1 MERIHP
7 IAKVSATTGLKG
19 EVRLRPLSRYC
30 DDYIREKQLSIGIS
44 PGTTNA
50 LILEDTSGI
59 GKKTRFKFEGIN
71 SIEAAEKMIGQT
83 VYASANN
90 DDLINLVDSALL
102 DFKVITDGGDI
113 VGVLKDVMWLP
124 SCDVYVVDD
133 GEREV
138 LIPVV
143 PEVVRKVNYENEYIM
158 ITPMDGLL
166 D

>member
-1 MERIHP
+1 M
-7 IAKVSATTGLKG
+7 
-19 EVRLRPLSRYC
+19 
-30 DDYIREKQLSIGIS
+30 
-44 PGTTNA
+44 
-50 LILEDTSGI
+50 
-59 GKKTRFKFEGIN
+59 RFKFEGIN

-124 SCDVYVVDD
+124 NCDVYVVDN

-143 PEVVRKVNYENEYIM
+143 TEVVRKVNYENEYII